1 MTPQIMTN
9 DYLIEQREVV
19 YDGIFRMVRYHLRF
33 RLFAGEMSPPVI
45 REVME
50 RKSAAGVLPYDP
62 QKDAVILIEQFRP
75 GALGSDKKPWLMEV
89 PAGIFMENES
99 PAELAIREAQ
109 EEAGCD
115 LIDLIPICEYFVS
128 PGGCNEY
135 FHLFLGRIDAS
146 EAQGIH
152 GLAEEHEDIKTR
164 LIPVDDA
171 LQLLREGKITTSP
184 AIISLQWLQLNRAM
198 LKQKWQI

>member
-1 MTPQIMTN
+1 MTN

-33 RLFAGEMSPPVI
+33 RLFAGEMSPTVI

-62 QKDAVILIEQFRP
+62 KQDAVILIEQFRP
-75 GALGSDKKPWLMEV
+75 GALGSDKNPWLMEV

-99 PAELAIREAQ
+99 PADLAIREAK

-115 LIDLIPICEYFVS
+115 LIDLISICEYFVS

-146 EAQGIH
+146 ETQGIH

-198 LKQKWQI
+198 LKQKWQT